1 MFLEQVNSKQT
12 NLKQHGWYKLLQ
24 KWQKLL
30 QDENKN
36 WQLAWKWKT
45 NIFVENWGETKNILQ
60 STSSLNEILKGAL
73 QQRLR
78 WRR

>member
-12 NLKQHGWYKLLQ
+12 NLKQHGWYKLFQ

-45 NIFVENWGETKNILQ
+45 NIIGIL
-60 STSSLNEILKGAL
+60 
-73 QQRLR
+73 
-78 WRR
+78 